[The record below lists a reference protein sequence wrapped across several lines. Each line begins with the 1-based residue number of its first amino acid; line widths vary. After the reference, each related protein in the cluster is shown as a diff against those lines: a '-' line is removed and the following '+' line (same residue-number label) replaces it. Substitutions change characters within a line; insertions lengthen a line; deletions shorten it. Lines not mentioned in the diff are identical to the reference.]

1 MSRYLAFDYFVCVTI
16 HLPIS
21 ARKQCYKQLTK
32 CTTIGTDDSA
42 MISQHTNV
50 PREGYARRCDCGGM
64 CRGSHYVAAT
74 ALLLLQTAQ
83 RRQAALRVGEGRARK
98 PGGAALGITV
108 CTTFHSDL
116 GSNTGHRH
124 R

>member
-1 MSRYLAFDYFVCVTI
+1 MSRYLAFDYCVCDYSFTD
-16 HLPIS
+16 IS
-21 ARKQCYKQLTK
+21 KKAVLQAADQI
-32 CTTIGTDDSA
+32 TTIGTDDSA

-83 RRQAALRVGEGRARK
+83 RRQAALGVGEGRARK